1 MLALRRIRRP
11 IGPRV
16 KKRTPTRPGRVTG
29 PSRPGRVRTPSP
41 GRVGGKKRRVID
53 KSPAARQAFL
63 QSLTKEEIAQRFHRD
78 PRRTLLKKLTAKPQ
92 RVQQS
97 SRMERVARG
106 RVEAP
111 SKTRRVQ
118 QSSAASTAQPRVRK
132 RRKGPSYTV
141 TSLNV

>member
-16 KKRTPTRPGRVTG
+16 KKRTPTRKVLNTTTPGRITSPSRPGRVTSPSRPG
-29 PSRPGRVRTPSP
+29 RVTNPSRPGRVRTPNP
-41 GRVGGKKRRVID
+41 GRVGGKKKRVID
-53 KSPAARQAFL
+53 KFPV
-63 QSLTKEEIAQRFHRD
+63 
-78 PRRTLLKKLTAKPQ
+78 KKLTAKPQ

>member
-16 KKRTPTRPGRVTG
+16 KKRTPTRKVLNTTTPGRVTS
-29 PSRPGRVRTPSP
+29 PSRPGRVRTPNP
-41 GRVGGKKRRVID
+41 GRVGGKKKRVID
-53 KSPAARQAFL
+53 KFPV
-63 QSLTKEEIAQRFHRD
+63 
-78 PRRTLLKKLTAKPQ
+78 KKLTAKPQ

>member
-16 KKRTPTRPGRVTG
+16 KKRTPTRKVLNTTTPGRVTS

-41 GRVGGKKRRVID
+41 GRVGGKKKRVID
-53 KSPAARQAFL
+53 KFPV
-63 QSLTKEEIAQRFHRD
+63 
-78 PRRTLLKKLTAKPQ
+78 KKLTAKPQ

>member
-16 KKRTPTRPGRVTG
+16 KKRTPTRKVLNTTTPGRVTSPSRPG
-29 PSRPGRVRTPSP
+29 RVTNPSRPGRVRTPNP
-41 GRVGGKKRRVID
+41 GRVGGKKKRVID
-53 KSPAARQAFL
+53 KFPV
-63 QSLTKEEIAQRFHRD
+63 
-78 PRRTLLKKLTAKPQ
+78 KKLTAKPQ

>member
-16 KKRTPTRPGRVTG
+16 KKRTPTRKVLNTTTPGRITSPSRPGRVTS
-29 PSRPGRVRTPSP
+29 PSRPGRVRTPNP
-41 GRVGGKKRRVID
+41 GRVGGKKKRVID
-53 KSPAARQAFL
+53 KFPV
-63 QSLTKEEIAQRFHRD
+63 
-78 PRRTLLKKLTAKPQ
+78 KKLTAKPQ

>member
-16 KKRTPTRPGRVTG
+16 KKRTPTRKVLNTTTPGRITSPSRPGRVTS
-29 PSRPGRVRTPSP
+29 PSRPGRVRTPNP
-41 GRVGGKKRRVID
+41 GRVGGKKKRVID
-53 KSPAARQAFL
+53 KFPV
-63 QSLTKEEIAQRFHRD
+63 
-78 PRRTLLKKLTAKPQ
+78 KKLTAKPQ

-118 QSSAASTAQPRVRK
+118 QSSAASTAQPRIRK